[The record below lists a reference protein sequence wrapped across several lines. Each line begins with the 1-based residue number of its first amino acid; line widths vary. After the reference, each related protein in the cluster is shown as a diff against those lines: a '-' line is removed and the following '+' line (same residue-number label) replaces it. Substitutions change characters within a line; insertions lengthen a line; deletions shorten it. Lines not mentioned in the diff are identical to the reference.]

1 MAEGGKN
8 REPENASIEM
18 EEDAEYQ
25 RQLALFVKS
34 STEKGIELVRID
46 EIIAGLARRRC
57 FLDVGAGGGDLTI
70 PVSQSFDHTTVIEP
84 NEQQTHHLRLRCPQF
99 RIINDRWDRA
109 DLGPERFD
117 FILCSHVLY
126 YIAKGQWLETI
137 EKMYAHLEAGGC
149 IALVIQSP
157 IGEVAEFFN
166 RFTDYDVDILTL
178 WGDLIRRYGDHAVKV
193 RYFINE
199 IFTDS
204 LEDMTSV
211 GLFLLID
218 RNFRQREEEIR
229 RYFDARHRTPEGYR
243 IKQDEILLVVRKEEK
258 KGREAAPVRRS

>member
-1 MAEGGKN
+1 MAVGEKD
-8 REPENASIEM
+8 REPESASIEM

-34 STEKGIELVRID
+34 STEKGIELVKIG
-46 EIIAGLARRRC
+46 EIIAGLAQRRS

-70 PVSQSFDHTTVIEP
+70 PISQSFDETTVVEP
-84 NEQQTHHLRLRCPQF
+84 NERQTRYLRRRCPQF
-99 RIINDRWDRA
+99 RIINDSWDRV

-117 FILCSHVLY
+117 LILCSHVLY
-126 YIAKGQWLETI
+126 YITEGQWLDTI
-137 EKMYAHLEAGGC
+137 GKMYNHLEEGGC
-149 IALVIQSP
+149 IAIVIQSP

-178 WGDLIRRYGDHAVKV
+178 WSDLIRRYGDDAVTV

-199 IFTDS
+199 IFTDG
-204 LEDMTSV
+204 LEDMTSI

-218 RNFRQREEEIR
+218 RNFRQREDEIR
-229 RYFDARHRTPEGYR
+229 RYFDARHRTPKGYR
-243 IKQDEILLVVRKEEK
+243 IKQDEILLVVRKEIN
-258 KGREAAPVRRS
+258 AAAS